1 MSSTAEGGTGTTSTQ
16 RKTPNGDFR
25 ATHIDEDLKG
35 VSIGSREN
43 ELFFNCELKDLRGV
57 TLKNCVLTNSRVLT
71 DRVEDALGLT
81 VTLDCHTFE
90 DLELSPL
97 MFDLLLVLLL
107 KTKGNEEKRRKLVE
121 VIGRRRVVELLGELK
136 QVER

>member
-1 MSSTAEGGTGTTSTQ
+1 MDSTSTQ

-43 ELFFNCELKDLRGV
+43 ELFFNCELKYLRGA
-57 TLKNCVLTNSRVLT
+57 TLKNCVLTNSKVLT

-107 KTKGNEEKRRKLVE
+107 KTKGNVEKRRQLIA
-121 VIGRRRVVELLGELK
+121 VIGRARVVELLGQLK
-136 QVER
+136 RLER